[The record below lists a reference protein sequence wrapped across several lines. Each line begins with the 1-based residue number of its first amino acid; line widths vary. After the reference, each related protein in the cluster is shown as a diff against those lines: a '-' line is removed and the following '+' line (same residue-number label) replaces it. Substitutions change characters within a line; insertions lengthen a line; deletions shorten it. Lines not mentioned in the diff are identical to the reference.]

1 MPLPFLAFYLYFK
14 AEICQSD
21 VEENNIKVNRIMAR
35 KYIKKEPTLK
45 EDSIKAVF
53 SFKKIA
59 AMNRILHSLPLF
71 KASTY

>member
-14 AEICQSD
+14 AKMCQSN

-45 EDSIKAVF
+45 EDSIKAVLV
-53 SFKKIA
+53 SKK
-59 AMNRILHSLPLF
+59 
-71 KASTY
+71 